1 MSESGFN
8 GRKRESESYEI
19 GHTVAPLW
27 GIVNMQM
34 YVDGAFDCFVK
45 EVPVNDDDSGYMTY
59 ECGYDVTKA
68 SLYRSEEQARELIRV
83 YHMPDRVYMPIEI
96 QKGIEYRVDPKN
108 IFTKE
113 H

>member
-8 GRKRESESYEI
+8 GRKRESEPYEI

-83 YHMPDRVYMPIEI
+83 YHMPDRVYIPIEV

>member
-8 GRKRESESYEI
+8 GRKRESEPYEI
-19 GHTVAPLW
+19 GHTVAPRW

-59 ECGYDVTKA
+59 ECGYDDGYRAAMKA
-68 SLYRSEEQARELIRV
+68 MGRKRSRRGEAE
-83 YHMPDRVYMPIEI
+83 
-96 QKGIEYRVDPKN
+96 
-108 IFTKE
+108 
-113 H
+113 